1 MRSLKGGGVATVWQS
16 RHERSVERC
25 AAARIA
31 APSPG
36 VRTAHIRD
44 RRIAG
49 EWRPVAGAV
58 HDRCARSQRACFLS
72 GDKQLANG
80 PQPPLRMMRPQLR
93 PKLDAADAA
102 PAKTRGADIA
112 NQPPIAGRD
121 TRAAAAFAASDIDD
135 FKRADERHRHDIGTW
150 RTQRTSKP
158 AAVTQER
165 TVSPCSTA
173 RCARSACARS
183 PARSPATARN
193 SGADP
198 RWSGTPAPGRARS
211 ARARRRCIR

>member
-1 MRSLKGGGVATVWQS
+1 
-16 RHERSVERC
+16 
-25 AAARIA
+25 
-31 APSPG
+31 

-49 EWRPVAGAV
+49 EWRPVPGAV
-58 HDRCARSQRACFLS
+58 RDRCARSQRARFLS

-80 PQPPLRMMRPQLR
+80 PPPPLRMTRLQLR

-112 NQPPIAGRD
+112 NQHPIAGRD

-150 RTQRTSKP
+150 RTQRTSKR
-158 AAVTQER
+158 AAVTQGARGQSVLNGTLRPFCLR
-165 TVSPCSTA
+165 TIASAISSDCS
-173 RCARSACARS
+173 
-183 PARSPATARN
+183 
-193 SGADP
+193 
-198 RWSGTPAPGRARS
+198 
-211 ARARRRCIR
+211 